1 MMDYLW
7 LVLGLVLLFFGG
19 EFLVKGSV
27 ALALKLKVST
37 LVIGVTIVSFAT
49 SAPELIVSLNAALQG
64 HSDIALGNVIGSNTA
79 NIGLILGLTATIF
92 RLSISKDSYRFNWP
106 AMALLSLLLFLFSLD
121 GGIGRWEGLF
131 FFVLVILFTSFIIIR
146 SRREGGL
153 ESVSLDTEDIQAVKL
168 LSPPK
173 AVLIVIVGTVF
184 LFVGAD
190 RLVLGAVNIA
200 SAMGIS
206 ERVIGVSIVSIG
218 TSIPELAASLVAAL
232 RNQRELSI
240 GNILGSNIFNIG
252 AVLGITAFI
261 SPITQVDAKLLTVDI
276 YTMLAFT
283 LGLFIFMR
291 MKPLNEIVHWQGLLI
306 LLSYFAYLYLLFF

>member
-7 LVLGLVLLFFGG
+7 VALGLALLFFGG

-49 SAPELIVSLNAALQG
+49 SAPELLVSLNAALSN

-79 NIGLILGLTATIF
+79 NIGLILGLTAAIF
-92 RLSISKDSYRFNWP
+92 RLSVSKDSYRFNWP
-106 AMALLSLLLFLFSLD
+106 AMAFLSLLLFLFSFD
-121 GGIGRWEGLF
+121 GGIGRWEGFSLFAFLLF
-131 FFVLVILFTSFIIIR
+131 FNAFIIIR
-146 SRREGGL
+146 SRREGGA
-153 ESVSLDTEDIQAVKL
+153 ESVAVSIDDSETVKI
-168 LSPPK
+168 LSPAK
-173 AVLIVIVGTVF
+173 ATIIILVGAVF
-184 LFVGAD
+184 LFIGAD

-218 TSIPELAASLVAAL
+218 TSIPELAASLVAAM

-240 GNILGSNIFNIG
+240 GNIIGSNIFNIG
-252 AVLGITAFI
+252 AVLGITALI
-261 SPITQVDAKLLTVDI
+261 SPITQVDAKLLTVDM

-283 LGLFIFMR
+283 FGLFIFMR
-291 MKPLNEIVHWQGLLI
+291 MRPLNEIVHWQGLLV
-306 LLSYFAYLYLLFF
+306 LFSYLVYIYLLFF

>member
-7 LVLGLVLLFFGG
+7 VALGLALLFFGG

-27 ALALKLKVST
+27 ALALKLRIST
-37 LVIGVTIVSFAT
+37 LVIGLTIVSSAT
-49 SAPELIVSLNAALQG
+49 SAPELIVSLNAALNG
-64 HSDIALGNVIGSNTA
+64 HSDIALGNVVGSNTA
-79 NIGLILGLTATIF
+79 NIGLILGLTAFIF
-92 RLSISKDSYRFNWP
+92 RLTVSKDSYRFNWP

-121 GGIGRWEGLF
+121 GAIGRWEGLVF
-131 FFVLVILFTSFIIIR
+131 LVLVILFNAFIITR
-146 SRREGGL
+146 SRREGGI
-153 ESVSLDTEDIQAVKL
+153 ESVPLDQKDVDAVKI
-168 LSPPK
+168 LSP
-173 AVLIVIVGTVF
+173 ARAFLIIILGTVF

-190 RLVLGAVNIA
+190 RLVVGAVNIA
-200 SAMGIS
+200 SSLGIS
-206 ERVIGVSIVSIG
+206 ERVIGVSVVSIG
-218 TSIPELAASLVAAL
+218 TSIPELAASLVAAM
-232 RNQRELSI
+232 RNQKELSI

-252 AVLGITAFI
+252 AVLGITALI

-306 LLSYFAYLYLLFF
+306 LLSYLLYLYLLFF

>member
-1 MMDYLW
+1 
-7 LVLGLVLLFFGG
+7 LLFFGG

-92 RLSISKDSYRFNWP
+92 RLSVSKDSYRFNWP
-106 AMALLSLLLFLFSLD
+106 AMAMLSLLLFLFSLD

-146 SRREGGL
+146 SRREGGI
-153 ESVSLDTEDIQAVKL
+153 ESVPLDQNDIDAVKI
-168 LSPPK
+168 LSPLK
-173 AVLIVIVGTVF
+173 AFLIIIIGTVF

-190 RLVLGAVNIA
+190 RLVFGAVNIA

-261 SPITQVDAKLLTVDI
+261 SPITQVDDKLLTVDI

-306 LLSYFAYLYLLFF
+306 LLSYLAYLYLLFF

>member
-92 RLSISKDSYRFNWP
+92 RLSVSKDSYRFNWP
-106 AMALLSLLLFLFSLD
+106 AMAMLSLLLFLFSLD

-146 SRREGGL
+146 SRREGGI
-153 ESVSLDTEDIQAVKL
+153 ESVPLDQNDIDAVKI
-168 LSPPK
+168 LSPLK
-173 AVLIVIVGTVF
+173 AFLIIIIGTVF

-190 RLVLGAVNIA
+190 RLVFGAVNIA

-261 SPITQVDAKLLTVDI
+261 SPITQVDDKLLTVDI

-306 LLSYFAYLYLLFF
+306 LLSYLAYLYLLFF